1 MVYFGGFFAKL
12 GPFAGFS
19 LHIVNFVGRIS
30 EAAMKGVGDI
40 LFHNFGAQ
48 WKGTPSYCD
57 FLLVFFHI
65 IRRKDQGGHNMI
77 NMTIRELYYIF
88 ADFFQN

>member
-1 MVYFGGFFAKL
+1 
-12 GPFAGFS
+12 
-19 LHIVNFVGRIS
+19 
-30 EAAMKGVGDI
+30 MKGVGDI
-40 LFHNFGAQ
+40 ILHKLGAQ

-88 ADFFQN
+88 ADVLSLYNIHFAERNSEAAMGGGGYIF